1 MPATPPLT
9 KCLACGG
16 ATVRAT
22 RRNTITYRGRS
33 ATYDAPGWWCAKCGE
48 GYFDDADLDHYDRAL
63 ADLKAEVEGVLK
75 PAEVRRIRE
84 KTGLSQRT
92 AGRVL
97 GGGVHAFQKYESG
110 SATVSDA
117 MANLLRA
124 IDKHPAVLRTLCKA
138 KGVAPADRKRA
149 ARHKRSA

>member
-16 ATVRAT
+16 AIVRET
-22 RRNTITYRGRS
+22 RRRRLEYRGQAITY
-33 ATYDAPGWWCAKCGE
+33 DQPGWWCVKCGE
-48 GYFDDADLDHYDRAL
+48 GYFDDADMDARDMAL
-63 ADLKAEVEGVLK
+63 ADVKAEVEGVLK

-84 KTGLSQRT
+84 KAGLSQRA

-97 GGGVHAFQKYESG
+97 GGGVNAFQKYESG

-138 KGVAPADRKRA
+138 KGVAPAARQRA
-149 ARHKRSA
+149 ARRKRSA

>member
-1 MPATPPLT
+1 M
-9 KCLACGG
+9 
-16 ATVRAT
+16 RET
-22 RRNTITYRGRS
+22 RRRRLEYRGR
-33 ATYDAPGWWCAKCGE
+33 AKTYDQPGWWCAKCGE
-48 GYFDDADLDHYDRAL
+48 GYFDDADMDARDMAL
-63 ADLKAEVEGVLK
+63 ADVKAEVEGVLK

-84 KTGLSQRT
+84 KTGLSQRA

-124 IDKHPAVLRTLCKA
+124 IDKHPVVLRTLCKA
-138 KGVAPADRKRA
+138 KGVTARKRSE
-149 ARHKRSA
+149 RHKRSA